1 MTDNQNQNVDEFGV
15 PFNEEMGQASD
26 SIGQDEQVDTQESSN
41 ENWEEQAKY
50 FQSEKDKLAA
60 ENQKLKQY
68 EEVGKFLES
77 RPDVVQAIAN
87 QTGGQ
92 PEAQP
97 QVALKPDEFD
107 PWEAY
112 NDPTS
117 ASYKF
122 RMQEMQQTIDSAVN
136 QATDGIRKQT
146 GRTQLQSQLAAQGM
160 SVDEIGSFMDFAD
173 KHPSEYGLENVI
185 KMWRAVS
192 PGSSRESW

>member
-15 PFNEEMGQASD
+15 PFNEEMGQTND
-26 SIGQDEQVDTQESSN
+26 SIGQDEQVNTQESS

-87 QTGGQ
+87 QAGGQ
-92 PEAQP
+92 PQAEP
-97 QVALKPDEFD
+97 QVTLKPDEFD

-122 RMQEMQQTIDSAVN
+122 RMQEMQQTVNSAVN
-136 QATDGIRKQT
+136 QATDGIRQQA
-146 GRTQLQSQLAAQGM
+146 GRSQLQSQLAPKGCRLM
-160 SVDEIGSFMDFAD
+160 KLVLLWTLLTNILLSMV
-173 KHPSEYGLENVI
+173 
-185 KMWRAVS
+185 
-192 PGSSRESW
+192 